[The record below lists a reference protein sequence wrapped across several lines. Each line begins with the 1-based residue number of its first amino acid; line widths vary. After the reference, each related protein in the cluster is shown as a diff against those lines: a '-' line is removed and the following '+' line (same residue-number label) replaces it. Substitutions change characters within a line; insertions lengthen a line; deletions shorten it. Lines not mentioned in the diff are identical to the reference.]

1 MKLRRLLSL
10 LLVPTVL
17 SGCPKKEDVV
27 VESGAGK
34 SLSNEAIDQDPLA
47 LLPGGAVGVIAGDAR
62 ALFASRF
69 GQRLAIMASAP
80 IPPAAGF
87 EPTRDLDKLAVG
99 LYSMQGADFAVVA
112 TGRFNKAAI
121 EAAADGTQTTPLGA
135 PLVKSSYA
143 DRPVYTSKNVGF
155 VVLTERTVLLGNETG
170 IRRALDRIKEG
181 RVKRSLPDGLEELL
195 KTPNA
200 PVVAVFD
207 LRAQVLS
214 DAVRSHLPFVN
225 GLETARMLANFED
238 PGLNIAGTLTYPDN
252 AQAEKGTATLQSLA
266 SNAQAWGWLINIM
279 GIPQPITKLEAETK
293 ERESKFVAALDGNG
307 VAELLD
313 RGARMIG
320 LPVQPKVIPAT
331 VTPGV
336 SGETSK

>member
-1 MKLRRLLSL
+1 MIKSRLLWMLCAASL
-10 LLVPTVL
+10 VM
-17 SGCPKKEDVV
+17 GCPKKEDVI

-34 SLSNEAIDQDPLA
+34 SLSNDAIDQDPLA
-47 LLPGGAVGVIAGDAR
+47 LLPGGAVGVISGDAK

-87 EPTRDLDKLAVG
+87 EPTRDLDRIAVG

-112 TGRFNKAAI
+112 TGRFNKANI

-143 DRPVYTSKNVGF
+143 DRAVYTSKNIGF
-155 VVLTERTVLLGNETG
+155 AVLTERTVLLGNETG

-181 RVKRSLPDGLEELL
+181 RVKRSLPDGFEELA

-200 PVVAVFD
+200 PVVAAFD
-207 LRAQVLS
+207 LRAQVMS
-214 DAVRSHLPFVN
+214 DAVRGQLPFVV
-225 GLETARMLANFED
+225 GLETARMLANFEE

-252 AQAEKGTATLQSLA
+252 AQAEAGTQSLRSLA
-266 SNAQAWGWLINIM
+266 SNAQSFGWLINLV
-279 GIPQPITKLEAETK
+279 GIPQPIKKLEAETND
-293 ERESKFVAALDGNG
+293 RESKFVAALDGDA

-313 RGARMIG
+313 RGARLIG

-331 VTPGV
+331 VSPGV
-336 SGETSK
+336 SGPDPK